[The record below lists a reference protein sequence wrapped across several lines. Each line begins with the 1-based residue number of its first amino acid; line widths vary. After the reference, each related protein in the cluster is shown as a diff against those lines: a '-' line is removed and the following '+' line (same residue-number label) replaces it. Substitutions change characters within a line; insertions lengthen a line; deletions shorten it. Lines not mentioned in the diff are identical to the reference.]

1 MHQKARKAPLCRD
14 ELRAVSIE
22 EIEAAER
29 ALLEGLNYQLRC
41 HHPFGAIRVL
51 ASDVTNFL
59 ACCTEGDLK
68 SSRRSSHQ
76 HGYRSPQT
84 VDECYSEERTTSLCE
99 RAIAVA
105 QSALVYSDVN
115 LLFPP
120 GQIAFAC
127 AAIALEGNDYGG
139 RLGASMR
146 SYLRMRFP
154 QKTEEELC
162 QFEFDV
168 SSIICN
174 LASCPAIDL
183 HKFCPGSYTTGRRH
197 SAQNRA
203 AEVSRVFGVA
213 AGIRMRRKIVTSSK
227 PIQVECVRKRVRNDD
242 RFFCRQD
249 PFKIA
254 RVTPNQTPFF

>member
-1 MHQKARKAPLCRD
+1 MKFSR
-14 ELRAVSIE
+14 
-22 EIEAAER
+22 
-29 ALLEGLNYQLRC
+29 G
-41 HHPFGAIRVL
+41 
-51 ASDVTNFL
+51 
-59 ACCTEGDLK
+59 
-68 SSRRSSHQ
+68 SSLQ
-76 HGYRSPQT
+76 HRHRSPRT
-84 VDECYSEERTTSLCE
+84 VVECYSEERTASLCE
-99 RAIAVA
+99 RAIAIA
-105 QSALVYSDVN
+105 QGALVYSDVN

-127 AAIALEGNDYGG
+127 AAIALEGNEYGG

-168 SSIICN
+168 SNIICN
-174 LASCPAIDL
+174 LASCPAMDV
-183 HKFCPGSYTTGRRH
+183 HKFCSGSYTGRRH
-197 SAQNRA
+197 SAQKRA

-227 PIQVECVRKRVRNDD
+227 PIQVECVRKRVRDDD

-249 PFKIA
+249 SFKIA
-254 RVTPNQTPFF
+254 RVTPNQTQFF

>member
-1 MHQKARKAPLCRD
+1 
-14 ELRAVSIE
+14 VSIE

-51 ASDVTNFL
+51 ASDVTTFL
-59 ACCTEGDLK
+59 ACRREGDVKL
-68 SSRRSSHQ
+68 SRRSSQ
-76 HGYRSPQT
+76 QYGYRSPQT

-99 RAIAVA
+99 RAIAIA

-127 AAIALEGNDYGG
+127 VSIALEGNDYGG
-139 RLGASMR
+139 RLGAAMR

-154 QKTEEELC
+154 HKTEEELC

-174 LASCPAIDL
+174 LASCQAIDL
-183 HKFCPGSYTTGRRH
+183 HKFCSGSYTGRRH

-213 AGIRMRRKIVTSSK
+213 AGIRMRRKIVISSK
-227 PIQVECVRKRVRNDD
+227 PVQVKCVRKRVLDDD

-249 PFKIA
+249 SFKIA
-254 RVTPNQTPFF
+254 RVTPNQNSVLLEEPSPDFEFEFQR

>member
-1 MHQKARKAPLCRD
+1 M
-14 ELRAVSIE
+14 SIE

-51 ASDVTNFL
+51 ASDVTTFL
-59 ACCTEGDLK
+59 ACRTEGDVK
-68 SSRRSSHQ
+68 RSSRSSLQ
-76 HGYRSPQT
+76 YGYRSPQT

-99 RAIAVA
+99 RAVAIA

-115 LLFPP
+115 FLFPP

-127 AAIALEGNDYGG
+127 VAIALEGNDYGG
-139 RLGASMR
+139 RLGAAMR

-183 HKFCPGSYTTGRRH
+183 HKFCSGSYTGRRH
-197 SAQNRA
+197 SAQSRA

-213 AGIRMRRKIVTSSK
+213 AGIRMRRNIVTSPK
-227 PIQVECVRKRVRNDD
+227 PMQVECPRKRVRNDD

-249 PFKIA
+249 SFKIA